1 MSEDN
6 NADIFIKVRVNLKI
20 EQLFVAGCAA
30 NVFIMH

>member
-20 EQLFVAGCAA
+20 AA
-30 NVFIMH
+30 HPATNSCSNVFIMH